1 MLFIAYEYSVKYF
14 QNLLVKLKKYFTI
27 IKNHLISLKLSAR
40 VESMKLFRVCL
51 DNPKNRYETNNCVIN
66 VAYAAPVIP

>member
-1 MLFIAYEYSVKYF
+1 MYKIFSKFVSKI
-14 QNLLVKLKKYFTI
+14 NKYFTI

-66 VAYAAPVIP
+66 VAYAAPLIP

>member
-1 MLFIAYEYSVKYF
+1 MCKIFSKFVSKI
-14 QNLLVKLKKYFTI
+14 KKYFTI
-27 IKNHLISLKLSAR
+27 IKNYLISLKLSAR
-40 VESMKLFRVCL
+40 GESRKLFRVCL